1 MNEQNRRNVI
11 CPFCGYKMPIQY
23 TTGSVCSGVY
33 VKCKGRKCGKEFEIK
48 IKSDK

>member
-1 MNEQNRRNVI
+1 MNNAERKNVI

-23 TTGSVCSGVY
+23 DVKSLCWGVY
-33 VKCKGRKCGKEFEIK
+33 VRCKGRKCGKEFEIK

>member
-1 MNEQNRRNVI
+1 MNDQDRKNVT

-23 TTGSVCSGVY
+23 SPKSVCSGVY
-33 VKCKGRKCGKEFEIK
+33 VKCKGRKCGKKFEIK

>member
-1 MNEQNRRNVI
+1 MNEQARKNVI

-23 TTGSVCSGVY
+23 APKANCSGVY
-33 VKCKGRKCGKEFEIK
+33 VKCKGRNCRKEFEIR